1 MAPGPL
7 AQVLCQLPQ
16 FDDPDLLSRA
26 IPFADSGIYRIAEDL
41 ALVQSV
47 DFFTPVVNDPASY
60 GRIAAAN
67 ALSDIYAVGGRPVT
81 ALNLV
86 GFPKQL
92 DLAILIQ
99 ILEGGADKVREAGAV
114 IAGGHTV
121 DDAEPKYGLAVT
133 GLVDPRRMVT
143 TVGARPGD
151 LLVLTKPLG
160 TGILASAL
168 KAAVVTEDEIREA
181 IDGMARLNRAASRAM
196 MQVGISACTD
206 VTGFGLLGHACEL
219 AVASGVCLAL
229 DFSRLPVYPQTVELA
244 AAGHVPGGSRKN
256 REHYL
261 PQVVN
266 RTELTAGQLDILA
279 DPQTSG
285 GLLMAVP
292 TERLKPL
299 QAAMTERGAD
309 AWVIGSVEKAPAG
322 ALRID

>member
-47 DFFTPVVNDPASY
+47 DFFTPVVNDPFSY

-143 TVGARPGD
+143 TLGARPGD

-168 KAAVVTEDEIREA
+168 KAEAVTEDEIREA
-181 IDGMARLNRAASRAM
+181 IDGMASLNRAASRAM
-196 MQVGISACTD
+196 MQVGVSACTD

-229 DFSRLPVYPQTVELA
+229 DFSRLPVYPRARELA
-244 AAGHVPGGSRKN
+244 AEGRIPGGSRKN

-266 RTELTAGQLDILA
+266 RAELTTAQLDILA

-285 GLLMAVP
+285 GLLMAVAA
-292 TERLKPL
+292 ERLKPL
-299 QAAMTERGAD
+299 QAAMAERGAT

-322 ALRID
+322 SLRID